1 MLLPKHE
8 EDVLDNGDDF
18 IDDPRQELMERLI
31 EYKKYKQVATELKE
45 TEKSTAIYVHQ
56 LTLHR
61 CNKKRRQAYLLMLRY
76 MIC

>member
-31 EYKKYKQVATELKE
+31 EYKKYKQVATELKRKR
-45 TEKSTAIYVHQ
+45 TRKSTAIY
-56 LTLHR
+56 TST
-61 CNKKRRQAYLLMLRY
+61 N
-76 MIC
+76 